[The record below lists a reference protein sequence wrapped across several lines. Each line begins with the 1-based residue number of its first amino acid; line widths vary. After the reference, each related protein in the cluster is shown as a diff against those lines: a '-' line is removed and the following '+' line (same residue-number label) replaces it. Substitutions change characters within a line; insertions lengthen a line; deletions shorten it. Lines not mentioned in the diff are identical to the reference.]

1 MSAEPVRAVLFD
13 AYGTLCHIAD
23 QRRPYQQLAK
33 RVANRVLFTKAVMT
47 QPLSLRQAAH
57 RAVASVGESVLS
69 QLEAD
74 LQQEIE
80 SVQLFP
86 EVEEVLE
93 TLKSR
98 GYRLGVIANL
108 AQPYAEPL
116 KALLPFGL
124 DLYAWSFE
132 RGQPKPHPALYRWAC
147 NGLATQAAQTLMV
160 GATRVLDYRG
170 AKANGLQ
177 ACWLRRNASLPS
189 SESQTLTD
197 LRSLLARLP
206 ALETSTIPG

>member
-13 AYGTLCHIAD
+13 AYGTLCHIAS

-33 RVANRVLFTKAVMT
+33 RVTNRVLFTKAVMT

-69 QLEAD
+69 QLETD
-74 LQQEIE
+74 LQEELASI
-80 SVQLFP
+80 QLFP

-98 GYRLGVIANL
+98 GYRLGIIANL

-132 RGQPKPHPALYRWAC
+132 QGHPKPHPALYRWAC
-147 NGLATQAAQTLMV
+147 SGLGTQAIQTLMV

-189 SESQTLTD
+189 SEPQTLTD
-197 LRSLLARLP
+197 LRSLLTRLP
-206 ALETSTIPG
+206 AMETSAVFG

>member
-33 RVANRVLFTKAVMT
+33 RVTNRVLFTKAVMT

-57 RAVASVGESVLS
+57 RAAANVSEPVLS
-69 QLEAD
+69 RLETE
-74 LQQEIE
+74 LQEE
-80 SVQLFP
+80 LGSVRLFP

-132 RGQPKPHPALYRWAC
+132 RGHPKPHPALYRWAC
-147 NGLATQAAQTLMV
+147 AGLGSAPAQTLMV
-160 GATRVLDYRG
+160 GGTRVLDYRG

-177 ACWLRRNASLPS
+177 AHWLRRHARLAS
-189 SESQTLTD
+189 SEAQTLTD
-197 LRSLLARLP
+197 LRSLLALLP
-206 ALETSTIPG
+206 ATAPDAHPA